1 MKPMVLYTLQNNVFT
16 GSEGRWGKH
25 LSDLKGDLRGHE
37 IFMLMVKGELPRL
50 FVHNTGRV
58 RKRRKTVHGRCIVE
72 AEELDDD
79 AFEYG

>member
-37 IFMLMVKGELPRL
+37 IFMLM
-50 FVHNTGRV
+50 
-58 RKRRKTVHGRCIVE
+58 
-72 AEELDDD
+72 AEEGFL
-79 AFEYG
+79 ASSKHRTSKKGGRQHVNGMLW

>member
-37 IFMLMVKGELPRL
+37 IFMLM
-50 FVHNTGRV
+50 
-58 RKRRKTVHGRCIVE
+58 
-72 AEELDDD
+72 AEEGFL
-79 AFEYG
+79 AFLSITQDK